1 MLRVALALRGKALI
15 LKGLM
20 NFSRR
25 VIAALAAVFVLT
37 GLLLPVARA
46 EKADREKP
54 VNVESDRVTV
64 DDAKQLTLFEGR
76 VILTQG
82 TMVIRGD
89 RMEVRQDKE
98 GFKHGTVWGKQA
110 YFKQKREGINEWVEG
125 WGERI
130 EYDSRADKLQLFT
143 RAAMKKGDDDVAG
156 DYISYD
162 ATTEFFQVIGGGAKA
177 ATANNPEGRVRTV
190 LQPKAKTPASATP
203 ASPSSPSSLRLKA
216 AENIAAPRD
225 EPVTPR

>member
-1 MLRVALALRGKALI
+1 MPALPARLRDKYLINKSIFLCRWFAL
-15 LKGLM
+15 
-20 NFSRR
+20 S
-25 VIAALAAVFVLT
+25 AAWFTLSLAPAH
-37 GLLLPVARA
+37 A

-64 DDAKQLTLFEGR
+64 DDAKQLTVFEGA

-89 RMEVRQDKE
+89 RMELRQDKE

-110 YFKQKREGINEWVEG
+110 YFKQKRDGTNEWIEG
-125 WGERI
+125 WGDRI
-130 EYDSRADKLQLFT
+130 EYDGRADKVQLFT
-143 RAAMKKGDDDVAG
+143 RAAMKKGDDNVAG

-177 ATANNPEGRVRTV
+177 ASANNPEGRVRTV
-190 LQPKAKTPASATP
+190 LQPKPRADASPP
-203 ASPSSPSSLRLKA
+203 ASPRSLPLKA
-216 AENIAAPRD
+216 AEGIAAPRE
-225 EPVTPR
+225 EPVAPR

>member
-1 MLRVALALRGKALI
+1 MKDHKLLI
-15 LKGLM
+15 NKVFFASLW
-20 NFSRR
+20 
-25 VIAALAAVFVLT
+25 AALLM
-37 GLLLPVARA
+37 LPQSGAHA

-64 DDAKQLTLFEGR
+64 DDAKQLTLFEGK
-76 VILTQG
+76 VVLTQG

-110 YFKQKREGINEWVEG
+110 YFKQKRDGTNELIEG
-125 WGERI
+125 WGDRI
-130 EYDSRADKLQLFT
+130 EYDSRADKVQLFT

-162 ATTEFFQVIGGGAKA
+162 AITEFFQVIGGGAKA

-190 LQPKAKTPASATP
+190 LQPKAKVTPAP
-203 ASPSSPSSLRLKA
+203 PVSPQSLPLKA
-216 AENIAAPRD
+216 AEGLSAPR
-225 EPVTPR
+225 EVPVAPR

>member
-1 MLRVALALRGKALI
+1 MMPMPEVQAMIKGRYSINKVIFVWLWLALLP
-15 LKGLM
+15 
-20 NFSRR
+20 
-25 VIAALAAVFVLT
+25 T
-37 GLLLPVARA
+37 GVYA

-76 VILTQG
+76 VMLTQG

-110 YFKQKREGINEWVEG
+110 YFRQKRDASDEMIEG

-130 EYDSRADKLQLFT
+130 EYDSRADKLQIFT
-143 RAAMKKGDDDVAG
+143 RAALKKGNDDVSG

-162 ATTEFFQVIGGGAKA
+162 ANTEFFQVIGGGAKA
-177 ATANNPEGRVRTV
+177 ASANNPGGRVRTV
-190 LQPKAKTPASATP
+190 IQPKTKVTPP
-203 ASPSSPSSLRLKA
+203 APLSLPLKSV
-216 AENIAAPRD
+216 EGIAAPRD
-225 EPVTPR
+225 APVTPR

>member
-1 MLRVALALRGKALI
+1 MRDHKLLI
-15 LKGLM
+15 NKVFFASLW
-20 NFSRR
+20 
-25 VIAALAAVFVLT
+25 AALLM
-37 GLLLPVARA
+37 LPQSGAHA

-64 DDAKQLTLFEGR
+64 DDAKQLTLFEGK
-76 VILTQG
+76 VVLTQG

-110 YFKQKREGINEWVEG
+110 YFKQKRDGTNELIEG
-125 WGERI
+125 WGDRI
-130 EYDSRADKLQLFT
+130 EYDSRADKVQLFT
-143 RAAMKKGDDDVAG
+143 LAAMKKGDDDVAG

-162 ATTEFFQVIGGGAKA
+162 AITEFFQVIGGGAKA

-190 LQPKAKTPASATP
+190 LQPKTKATP
-203 ASPSSPSSLRLKA
+203 APPASPQSLPLKA
-216 AENIAAPRD
+216 AEGLSAPR
-225 EPVTPR
+225 EAPVTPR

>member
-1 MLRVALALRGKALI
+1 LIFNIKILFRLA
-15 LKGLM
+15 
-20 NFSRR
+20 
-25 VIAALAAVFVLT
+25 
-37 GLLLPVARA
+37 GLLGLLCLPLAGQA

-110 YFKQKREGINEWVEG
+110 YFRQKRDGTNELIEG
-125 WGERI
+125 WGDRI
-130 EYDSRADKLQLFT
+130 EYDSRADKVQLFT

-162 ATTEFFQVIGGGAKA
+162 ANTEFFQVIGGGAKA
-177 ATANNPEGRVRTV
+177 ATANNPDGRVRTV
-190 LQPKAKTPASATP
+190 LQPKAKAGAVGAP
-203 ASPSSPSSLRLKA
+203 ASPQSLQLKA
-216 AENIAAPRD
+216 AEGIAAPRD